1 MIEAEKERFSVAM
14 MCRVLEVSR
23 SGYYA
28 WHGREPSVR
37 ATEDARLSQEI
48 ASIHKQSRRTYGS
61 PRVHAEL
68 CDRGE
73 RTARKRVARLMR
85 AQQLWGRRR
94 RRFRRTTDSNHDQ
107 PIAANL
113 VQRCFEAERPDQCWV
128 GDITYLW
135 TAEGWLYLAILLDLH
150 SRRVVGWS
158 MSEHID
164 AELALGALDMA
175 LGHRRP
181 DHLIHHT
188 DRGSTYTSEAY
199 RERLAKHGI
208 TASMSR
214 RGDCYDNAVA
224 ESFFSTLK
232 MELVYRTGWSTR
244 LDARIDVHEYIEVFY
259 NRQRRHSTLGYR
271 TPVEF
276 EQMSGDTQRGSPQRA
291 GALPRTPLRTKDPRA
306 TERKK
311 TRDRVK
317 GVRSK
322 SGVH

>member
-1 MIEAEKERFSVAM
+1 VIEAEKERYSVAM
-14 MCRVLEVSR
+14 MCRALEISR

-28 WHGREPSVR
+28 WRERGPSTR
-37 ATEDARLSQEI
+37 AVEDARLSQQI
-48 ASIHKQSRRTYGS
+48 ASIHTESRRTYGS

-68 CDRGE
+68 SDRGE
-73 RTARKRVARLMR
+73 RTGRKRVARLMR
-85 AQQLWGRRR
+85 AQQLWGRRK

-113 VQRCFEAERPDQCWV
+113 VQRRFKVERPDACWV

-135 TAEGWLYLAILLDLH
+135 TAQGWLYLAVLIDLH

-158 MSEHID
+158 MSEQID
-164 AELALGALDMA
+164 AELALGALEMA

-181 DHLIHHT
+181 EQLVHHS
-188 DRGSTYTSEAY
+188 DRGSQYASGAY
-199 RERLAKHGI
+199 RERLKKHGI

-232 MELVYRTGWSTR
+232 MELVYRTGWTTR
-244 LDARIDVHEYIEVFY
+244 LEARTEVHEYIEVFY
-259 NRQRRHSTLGYR
+259 NRRRRHSTLGYR

-276 EQMSGDTQRGSPQRA
+276 EHASRSTQRGSTQRA
-291 GALPRTPLRTKDPRA
+291 GALPRTPLLTNGIRA
-306 TERKK
+306 PEQKKERRGKQ
-311 TRDRVK
+311 
-317 GVRSK
+317 VRS
-322 SGVH
+322 